1 LATPDTM
8 GHADRGTMGHLII
21 APLSLLLVCLPKK
34 LVQLL
39 LKSINIANSN
49 LFVKYQRHHGK
60 TTKLQ
65 GEAPIIHTSGKVK
78 ALPFYT

>member
-1 LATPDTM
+1 M
-8 GHADRGTMGHLII
+8 
-21 APLSLLLVCLPKK
+21 
-34 LVQLL
+34 L
-39 LKSINIANSN
+39 LKSINIVISD

-65 GEAPIIHTSGKVK
+65 VEAPLIHTCGEVE